1 MKPALISIIIAGTGN
16 DSNLRHCL
24 DQAIVQSYPNLEII
38 VVSPQPAPSSWLQD
52 LATHGKIKLLV
63 SPKANE
69 NDLYRTGV
77 LKAKGEYLTF
87 QNSLEFFL
95 QQDSLEKLMSTVQRF
110 NADFTISP
118 LVHLKNG
125 KLLFKF
131 PEVPSVQPLNTNNYL
146 RYAQTFESFRTL
158 SGSLIQR
165 QLLSVLGFDQLTTLS
180 PLAVNLALCR
190 QAQNPY
196 FFDHFTFV
204 WELTSTHPLP
214 VFNWESAP
222 AFSPLSALIKA
233 HPGTNL
239 PTVVSPR
246 ISIALGVDAG
256 VSDALGPLLFSIGKN
271 CTTPV
276 DVYVIYEQLPASL
289 LKKLTWFNSQFAQLK
304 VIPTPM
310 PAIDRELLNAF
321 KQTTHVPFI
330 SAYYRLFLPQL
341 LPHLDRVLYLDA
353 DTLVTH
359 DLAELWH
366 YDLKGKFLGV
376 VRDEGIGFFTVYPEQ
391 ETWWG
396 DQLFGPHATNYFNSG
411 MLLFDLTLWRRYSI
425 SLYLYQFVLDT
436 IATYVLDDQDALN
449 LFFHNFVTL
458 LPKRFNYVTKFF
470 NKTPLPLS
478 EITVLHFLGHEKP
491 WRMNFN
497 QPQNQWPAIA
507 TYRTI
512 AHKYQQAIAPAN
524 QPRVSIL
531 LDTDPT
537 TDFSLESIESLL
549 SQDYPVLEIFVL
561 VEEAEISASNS
572 LVTLAKLYDW
582 LTLVPVTGT
591 TAEQRWQA
599 GLAQT
604 NGDFVLFLGRHDR
617 LVDPKV
623 ISQLVQHQQNNQ
635 ADLVSGF
642 RVSYNSK
649 TNEFIGPANPS
660 TITDL
665 SKLNPSE
672 LQPYGVGE
680 YQTLAGQFVR
690 RVCLH
695 DLDFNAPDLIL
706 RFLAQTPKRIH
717 WDFSFRHHLLP
728 TE

>member
-16 DSNLRHCL
+16 DSNLKHCL
-24 DQAIVQSYPNLEII
+24 DQALSQSYPNREII
-38 VVSPQPAPSSWLQD
+38 VVSPQPTPPSWLQD
-52 LATHGKIKLLV
+52 LATQENIKLL
-63 SPKANE
+63 SLPKAGE
-69 NDLYRTGV
+69 NDLYRTGA
-77 LKAKGEYLTF
+77 LEAKGAYLTF
-87 QNSLEFFL
+87 QNSLEFFH
-95 QQDSLEKLMSTVQRF
+95 QPDSLETLFSTAQHF
-110 NADFTISP
+110 KADFTISP
-118 LVHLKNG
+118 FVHLKNG
-125 KLLFKF
+125 EFLFIYPKT
-131 PEVPSVQPLNTNNYL
+131 SVQPLNTNNYL
-146 RYAQTFESFRTL
+146 RYAQIFESFRTL

-165 QLLSVLGFDQLTTLS
+165 QLLLDLGFDQLITLS
-180 PLAVNLALCR
+180 PLEVNLALCQ

-204 WELTSTHPLP
+204 WKLTSTHPLP
-214 VFNWESAP
+214 AFNWESAP
-222 AFSPLSALIKA
+222 AFSPLPTLIKA
-233 HPGTNL
+233 HPDTNL
-239 PTVVSPR
+239 PTVVPPR

-310 PAIDRELLNAF
+310 PTIDRELLNAF

-376 VRDEGIGFFTVYPEQ
+376 VRDEGIGFFTLYPEQ
-391 ETWWG
+391 ETWWA

-411 MLLFDLTLWRRYSI
+411 MLLFDLKLWRRYSI

-436 IATYVLDDQDALN
+436 IPTYVLDDQDALN
-449 LFFHNFVTL
+449 LFFYNFVTL

-497 QPQNQWPAIA
+497 QPLNQWPAIA

-512 AHKYQQAIAPAN
+512 AHKYQRAIAPAN
-524 QPRVSIL
+524 QPRVSVL

-549 SQDYPVLEIFVL
+549 SQDYPSLEIFVL
-561 VEEAEISASNS
+561 IEESKVFASKPLGN
-572 LVTLAKLYDW
+572 LAKLYDW
-582 LTLVPVTGT
+582 LTLVPVAGETV
-591 TAEQRWQA
+591 EHRWQA
-599 GLAQT
+599 ALSQT
-604 NGDFVLFLGRHDR
+604 HGDFVLFLGQQDR
-617 LVDPKV
+617 LVGPKV

-642 RVSYNSK
+642 RVDYNPNNK
-649 TNEFIGPANPS
+649 KLNGPANP
-660 TITDL
+660 
-665 SKLNPSE
+665 
-672 LQPYGVGE
+672 
-680 YQTLAGQFVR
+680 
-690 RVCLH
+690 
-695 DLDFNAPDLIL
+695 
-706 RFLAQTPKRIH
+706 
-717 WDFSFRHHLLP
+717 
-728 TE
+728 